1 MPEGMVKVKIAAA
14 ALGCALIVAAV
25 PARAERHTLVIGSG
39 EVTGFYFPSAGALCR
54 VVNKEHPRG
63 ASCAVSPSSGSAAN
77 VAALKAGETDYAI
90 LQSRAAVQAANGSD
104 GFKDGAGLPE
114 LRAVMSL
121 HGEAVAVLARQ
132 GAGIESPA
140 DLKGKRV
147 NLGRPG
153 SFQRA
158 MAEMVL
164 EAAGLSEGDL
174 APAVEMDLAEEAAA
188 LCEGNIDAAFF
199 TGIHPMAEAA
209 AAVDECN
216 ATLVPIKGKNL
227 DHWLKRNPWM
237 SKGVVRKGA
246 YDGINDDIATLQ
258 LKAVLVTTAQTPA
271 EEVYDLLKAVH
282 GNFTAFTRLHPVLKG
297 LGKAE
302 TAKDGIAI
310 KLHDGAEKF
319 YGEAGLNK

>member
-1 MPEGMVKVKIAAA
+1 MVVRRNILALAGLSLVLCATTSANAAD
-14 ALGCALIVAAV
+14 
-25 PARAERHTLVIGSG
+25 RHTLVIGSG
-39 EVTGFYFPSAGALCR
+39 EVTGFYFPAAGALCR
-54 VVNKEHPRG
+54 VLNKEHPRG
-63 ASCAVSPSSGSAAN
+63 TTCAVAPSSGSAAN
-77 VAALKAGETDYAI
+77 VAALKSGEVDFAI
-90 LQSRAAVQAANGSD
+90 LQSRAALLATSGGE
-104 GFKDGAGLPE
+104 GFKDIGATPE

-132 GAGIESPA
+132 GSGIENLA

-174 APAVEMDLAEEAAA
+174 APAVELDLAEEATA

-199 TGIHPMAEAA
+199 TGIHPMPEAA
-209 AAVDECN
+209 VAVDECN
-216 ATLVPIKGKNL
+216 SMPIPVKAKSM
-227 DHWLKRNPWM
+227 DAYIKRNGWL
-237 SKGVVRKGA
+237 SRAVIRHGT
-246 YDGINDDIATLQ
+246 YDGPKEDIPSLQ
-258 LKAVLVTTAQTPA
+258 LKAVLATTTRLPA
-271 EEVYDLLKAVH
+271 EDVYDLVKSVH
-282 GNFTAFTRLHPVLKG
+282 ANFPAFTRLHPVLKG

-302 TAKDGIAI
+302 TVKDGIAI

-319 YGEAGLNK
+319 YGEAGLSK